1 MVTGVSDVCSSDL
14 VQRRV
19 MSVDSGIWLSAQ
31 DVICQGEHDVKEYFH
46 LHADVEVELEQG
58 SALLRNGSAALRLCT
73 DGELILREGIV
84 SDKYNEKHPA
94 PILIQERKMRER
106 MTTFTV
112 IADAEYQVNSVPVYQ
127 MRRAEPVPAETAAA
141 WDVVK
146 PDGTKYTL
154 ILWNRETCR
163 GDKLFSC
170 HGVSVYGKAV
180 VLVWEGE
187 RCLTI
192 RLKV

>member
-1 MVTGVSDVCSSDL
+1 M
-14 VQRRV
+14 
-19 MSVDSGIWLSAQ
+19 
-31 DVICQGEHDVKEYFH
+31 HD
-46 LHADVEVELEQG
+46 
-58 SALLRNGSAALRLCT
+58 
-73 DGELILREGIV
+73 
-84 SDKYNEKHPA
+84 
-94 PILIQERKMRER
+94 R

-112 IADAEYQVNSVPVYQ
+112 IADADDQVNSVPVYQ

-187 RCLTI
+187 RCRTI

>member
-1 MVTGVSDVCSSDL
+1 
-14 VQRRV
+14 
-19 MSVDSGIWLSAQ
+19 
-31 DVICQGEHDVKEYFH
+31 
-46 LHADVEVELEQG
+46 
-58 SALLRNGSAALRLCT
+58 
-73 DGELILREGIV
+73 
-84 SDKYNEKHPA
+84 
-94 PILIQERKMRER
+94 MRER

-112 IADAEYQVNSVPVYQ
+112 IADADDQVNSVPVYQ
-127 MRRAEPVPAETAAA
+127 MRRAEPVPAEIAAA

-180 VLVWEGE
+180 VLAWEGE
-187 RCLTI
+187 RCRTI